1 MKYLKK
7 IIAVIGIICSL
18 PIFLVGCG
26 TAVYKYDRADEYNVG
41 ATKLDES
48 EINNLYVNWID
59 GSVKIIIDSEV
70 ETIVIE
76 ESSKKVLKDDD
87 YLRYLCEDG
96 TLTIMYRKSD
106 PKKISVSKKKDLVIK
121 LPRETSILKK
131 LNIKT
136 ISSDVEING
145 VNVEE
150 SKVETT
156 SGRTEMVNCCV
167 SNTIIETTSG
177 NIKLGG
183 GALFDVNIKSVSGG
197 VYAEQFVNNN
207 MTVDTVSGSTI
218 VCYDGGHPVNV
229 GIKSTSGNVTVK
241 LPESI
246 SGFTL
251 NTNTT
256 VGIVSSEFALSI
268 NNVYGDGSKKI
279 NVTTVSG
286 AINIKKI

>member
-1 MKYLKK
+1 MKYFKK

-41 ATKLDES
+41 AVKLEES

-59 GSVKIIIDSEV
+59 GSVKIVVDNEV
-70 ETIVIE
+70 ETIVVE
-76 ESSKKVLKDDD
+76 ESSKKTLKDDD
-87 YLRYLCEDG
+87 YLRYLHEDG
-96 TLTIMYRKSD
+96 TLTIMYRKSNA
-106 PKKISVSKKKDLVIK
+106 KKISVSKKKDLVIK
-121 LPRETSILKK
+121 LPRGTSILKK

-167 SNTIIETTSG
+167 SNTVIESASG

-207 MTVDTVSGSTI
+207 MNIETVSGSTI
-218 VCYDGGHPVNV
+218 VCYDGGLPVSL

-246 SGFTL
+246 PGFTL
-251 NTNTT
+251 STNTT
-256 VGIVSSEFALSI
+256 VGIVNSEFALSI